1 LKWRGFSVWTLLIMG
16 LLFMALSALVGFIF
30 SLLTGTGLLISI
42 KFGTPAVLIGLAV
55 IIGTSLIL
63 TGMLVVIV
71 YQWGARRG

>member
-16 LLFMALSALVGFIF
+16 IIFTLLSTAVGFII
-30 SLLTGTGLLISI
+30 SILTGTGLLISI

-63 TGMLVVIV
+63 TGMLIVIV

>member
-1 LKWRGFSVWTLLIMG
+1 
-16 LLFMALSALVGFIF
+16 MALSALVGFIF